1 MSILFTNN
9 AATTLASGITN
20 VATSL
25 TVAAGKGA
33 LFPTISGSDFFY
45 ATLANGSGGV
55 EIVKVTARSTDTFTI
70 VRGQDGTSG
79 VAWNTGDKVELRV
92 TAAAMG
98 AMAQT
103 ANNLSD
109 LASASTARTNLGLGT
124 IATQAASSV
133 SITGGSITGITDL
146 TVADGGTG
154 ASTLT
159 SGGYLKGA
167 GTSAITSQTGI
178 PAGDITSG
186 TVGTARLGSGTA
198 NSSTYLRGDSTWATV
213 SGGVTSA
220 VAGNGIAVSAA
231 TGAVTFSAAAP
242 TADSVGSYVF
252 GMYYKNSGGS
262 ITFTFGTNYAGGGG
276 NSSWAAGVLDGGVN
290 AGQTTL
296 SGTWKYLGA
305 TYTLGAFTTANA
317 ILCRVS

>member
-1 MSILFTNN
+1 MPSILFTNN
-9 AATTLASGITN
+9 AATTLASSITD

-25 TVAAGKGA
+25 TVASGKGA
-33 LFPTISGSDFFY
+33 LFPTISGSDYFY
-45 ATLANGSGGV
+45 ATLANTSGAV

-79 VAWNTGDKVELRV
+79 VAWNTGDKVELRA
-92 TAAAMG
+92 TAAG
-98 AMAQT
+98 LTAMAQT

-146 TVADGGTG
+146 AVADGGTG

-198 NSSTYLRGDSTWATV
+198 NSSTYLRGDQTWASI
-213 SGGVTSA
+213 SGGVTSL
-220 VAGNGIAVSAA
+220 NGQ
-231 TGAVTFSAAAP
+231 TGAITDTNLYAI
-242 TADSVGSYVF
+242 GSYVT
-252 GMYYKNSGGS
+252 GRPQNNTVYAVNSTLAGSSLYATSGAIRWVGSGWIDLSDSSYYANTNMYTHVN
-262 ITFTFGTNYAGGGG
+262 TGTWRCVSPCGAYQIGGG
-276 NSSWAAGVLDGGVN
+276 
-290 AGQTTL
+290 
-296 SGTWKYLGA
+296 
-305 TYTLGAFTTANA
+305 TYSTGLWVR
-317 ILCRVS
+317 IS